1 MSFSSEVKNEVSK
14 MEILPLES
22 VSELSAI
29 VRNHAKIGEFIELN
43 FENAAIAKRVYLL
56 FKEIFNL
63 SVTIVPLEKHG
74 KKQSH
79 IYQILIDRD
88 VNIILDKL
96 GLLEKSV
103 PDYLISDDDEKRAY
117 LRGIFLSS
125 GSISDPKTSN
135 YHLEFSLDGEKHAKA
150 VLSVLEYFGLN
161 AKYLRRDSGYMVYLK
176 ESEKI
181 SDFLKIIGSNLGVLY
196 FEDIRIYRDHKNM
209 TNRWN
214 NCDQANINKA
224 VNAAN
229 HSLKMI
235 EIIEDNL
242 EMDFVDDKIKEA
254 ILLRKKNPDA
264 TLQELSDLSLEV
276 IGKHISKPGLFHR
289 YKKIEKMAMDILG

>member
-214 NCDQANINKA
+214 NCDQANIS
-224 VNAAN
+224 V
-229 HSLKMI
+229 
-235 EIIEDNL
+235 
-242 EMDFVDDKIKEA
+242 
-254 ILLRKKNPDA
+254 
-264 TLQELSDLSLEV
+264 
-276 IGKHISKPGLFHR
+276 
-289 YKKIEKMAMDILG
+289 